1 MAQNQE
7 RPLRLVGD
15 ARVNAVQSDRAQRAS
30 SAESD
35 KTAVI
40 MRVPMP
46 YDEGPLPDDAA

>member
-1 MAQNQE
+1 MSEDHQ
-7 RPLRLVGD
+7 RRLRLVGAATGNGGSD
-15 ARVNAVQSDRAQRAS
+15 DRAHGTS

>member
-30 SAESD
+30 SAESAR
-35 KTAVI
+35 KAVI
-40 MRVPMP
+40 MRVRMSS
-46 YDEGPLPDDAA
+46 DEGLLPDDAA